1 MYDKDFTSTKRHYF
15 CESCLAE
22 FVLDIEGYI
31 DPEPPFRFS
40 FSIQSDSEMSIR
52 FHAYSAKQTPYFSLF
67 A

>member
-31 DPEPPFRFS
+31 DTEPPFRFA
-40 FSIQSDSEMSIR
+40 FS
-52 FHAYSAKQTPYFSLF
+52 K
-67 A
+67 